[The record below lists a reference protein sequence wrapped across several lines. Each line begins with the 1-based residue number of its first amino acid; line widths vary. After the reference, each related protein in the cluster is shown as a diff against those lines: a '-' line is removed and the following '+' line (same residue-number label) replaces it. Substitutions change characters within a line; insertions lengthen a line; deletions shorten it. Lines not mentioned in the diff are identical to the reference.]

1 MATITSL
8 TTELTKVNQG
18 IAQIHLALEESIYS
32 LLADFDKSDDIH
44 IEPTYKFNYDYT
56 EFQMN
61 VTVKGIGWGAD
72 IPKAIKV
79 MEDAGFACEGIE
91 DGDGYSESYFSI
103 EGGVSL

>member
-44 IEPTYKFNYDYT
+44 IEPTYKFNDDYT

-61 VTVKGIGWGAD
+61 VKVDGVKWGKY
-72 IPKAIKV
+72 ILLAIKV
-79 MEDAGFACEGIE
+79 MEDAGFTCEGIE
-91 DGDGYSESYFSI
+91 DGDMHPELYFSI
-103 EGGVSL
+103 EGKV